1 MIGSYFFENEAGN
14 AVTVNGVRYRNVIME
29 FLWPQLDSMDTED
42 MWFQQDGT
50 TYHTVHET
58 TELLRGKFPGRV
70 ISRNGDQNWPPR
82 SCDLT
87 PCNFFLWGFVKSRV
101 YANKPQ
107 TIPELKAEIRR
118 VIGEIQPQL
127 CGNVIENFVKRARV
141 CQQSRGGHLLD
152 IVFHN

>member
-1 MIGSYFFENEAGN
+1 ME
-14 AVTVNGVRYRNVIME
+14 RYTKE
-29 FLWPQLDSMDTED
+29 Q
-42 MWFQQDGT
+42 
-50 TYHTVHET
+50 
-58 TELLRGKFPGRV
+58 RV
-70 ISRNGDQNWPPR
+70 IIVKTHHKYGESYAETVRKVSSHAMVIRIGHLR

-101 YANKPQ
+101 YAKKPQ

-118 VIGEIQPQL
+118 VIGEIEPQL

-141 CQQSRGGHLLD
+141 CQQSRVGRLPD